1 MSIEKKIWLEGLVP
15 AVFTPMKENGDINFS
30 QIEPYCE
37 YLINNNIT
45 EIYVNG
51 TTGEGKSLTKEERK
65 EVVEHWIKVSK
76 KRLII
81 IVHVGC
87 INVKESQE
95 LARHAQ
101 DVGADA
107 VASLPSLFFKPSNID
122 ALVHHCAEI
131 AKTAPKLPFI
141 YYHLPIMTGV
151 ELNMEDFSYRAQ
163 KEIPNFGGIKFS
175 SKDLPDMIGVV
186 FSGVNVLFG
195 CDEQFVGG
203 LAMGAHGGVGSL
215 YNFMPKIY
223 HKMIA
228 LIKQGSLPEARE
240 EQMKGQR
247 LCRVMYKYGNLQGG
261 NVAALKQIMSYTGVE
276 MGPPRSPM
284 RECTKEEKEKF
295 KNELKAIGFFEWL

>member
-1 MSIEKKIWLEGLVP
+1 MFKQCK
-15 AVFTPMKENGDINFS
+15 
-30 QIEPYCE
+30 
-37 YLINNNIT
+37 LINI
-45 EIYVNG
+45 IISKYLAVNG

-65 EVVEHWIKVSK
+65 EVVEQWIKVSK
-76 KRLII
+76 KRILDVTIILTQLNICSHNYYILESVAKKLIFTRF
-81 IVHVGC
+81 C
-87 INVKESQE
+87 
-95 LARHAQ
+95 
-101 DVGADA
+101 
-107 VASLPSLFFKPSNID
+107 FTD
-122 ALVHHCAEI
+122 ALVHHFAEI
-131 AKTAPKLPFI
+131 AKSAPKLPFI

-163 KEIPNFGGIKFS
+163 KEIPNFGGVKFS

-203 LAMGAHGGVGSL
+203 IAMGAHGGVGSL
-215 YNFMPKIY
+215 YNFMPKVY
-223 HKMIA
+223 HKMLA

-261 NVAALKQIMSYTGVE
+261 NVAALKQIMSYMGVE

-295 KNELKAIGFFEWL
+295 KNELKAIGFFEWI